1 MRFQAFA
8 LAASV
13 LAFSGCASRARPLP
27 MVGKEP
33 GITTILLQNHV
44 RAPLRLER
52 IGVEIDGE
60 PLQLSVIPPSSDDT
74 VVLGR
79 VPRAAGAHQIT
90 LIAEARTDS
99 TEGVSVLRSSLGLR
113 VGDAPAVVR
122 IDLGSAEDRAGLTV
136 SLTTSNAAVEAA
148 IEPGHLET
156 EAGRCA
162 YRLPIERARCH
173 TELVLRAA
181 LAETDTLAIACA
193 RQRLNEMMSIEQALS
208 STPSPEA
215 LTRAEDRVAL
225 LAYEVDRCPSARGV
239 MQPDGV
245 AVLRDR
251 ASR

>member
-1 MRFQAFA
+1 MAQSGLGEVGHRRATAEQVAVA
-8 LAASV
+8 PDVVDPAYRCPVLAAPQCGDRPGRF
-13 LAFSGCASRARPLP
+13 LATIGMRPL
-27 MVGKEP
+27 
-33 GITTILLQNHV
+33 IRADSLRRV
-44 RAPLRLER
+44 R
-52 IGVEIDGE
+52 
-60 PLQLSVIPPSSDDT
+60 
-74 VVLGR
+74 R
-79 VPRAAGAHQIT
+79 VPRAAGAHQIK